1 MWKTM
6 RASLCAAA
14 VIAFGAPS
22 FARMRRKYWPSHD
35 WLRKSACAARR
46 SAWAR
51 RWLTG
56 RVRELSTF
64 PPLTRLSGHSPSHD
78 ANAAALRNPDRSRPT
93 WGRFGISVKSGH
105 KAVTALGLDSVR
117 KGLPLRTARAAAY
130 LIENTRSFKSPRR
143 SHFRTL
149 HQKRCTRDR
158 SYRCASGVS
167 VGYTVVYSLSLFCN
181 HFLHV
186 SRTYPYIS
194 LGRHLRHIVGTDPAF
209 VCGLRH

>member
-1 MWKTM
+1 MQSQRIPK
-6 RASLCAAA
+6 
-14 VIAFGAPS
+14 S
-22 FARMRRKYWPSHD
+22 FQLVDARLLIQDSTAYDAGQLGFIARMLAQSGLPYRDPGEGVHVYERKNGRYSLRLVSHAGIPYGG
-35 WLRKSACAARR
+35 K
-46 SAWAR
+46 
-51 RWLTG
+51 
-56 RVRELSTF
+56 
-64 PPLTRLSGHSPSHD
+64 
-78 ANAAALRNPDRSRPT
+78 
-93 WGRFGISVKSGH
+93 FGIRVKSGH
-105 KAVTALGLDSVR
+105 KAISVLGLNSVR
-117 KGLPLRTARAAAY
+117 KGLPLRTVRAAAY

-158 SYRCASGVS
+158 SYRCASGVT
-167 VGYTVVYSLSLFCN
+167 VGYTAVYSSSLFCN